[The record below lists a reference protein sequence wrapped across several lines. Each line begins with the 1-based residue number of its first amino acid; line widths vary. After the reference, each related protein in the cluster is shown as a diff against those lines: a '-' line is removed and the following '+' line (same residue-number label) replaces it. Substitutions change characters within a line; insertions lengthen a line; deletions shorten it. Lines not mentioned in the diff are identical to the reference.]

1 MIISPGMRFL
11 LLIAAGALC
20 SALVFTRPAC
30 AQNASDKAQAEA
42 LFQAGRDLMSA
53 GKFAEAC
60 PKFEASQRL
69 DAGIGTLLYLADCYE
84 KSGRLASAWATFR
97 EAESVAM
104 QHSESGRAQVAK
116 KRAAALEPRLPKL
129 SVMVAQ
135 GNPPDTVV
143 KRSGTVVPR
152 ESWDLALPVDPGSI
166 TIEASAPG
174 RKPWSTTVKI
184 EGEQA
189 SNSVDVPV
197 LEEAPMEQKEAT
209 TPKVAA
215 APAQA
220 PVSPGGEPPE
230 TTGSGQRT
238 IGLVVGGAGIVG
250 LGLGTFFG
258 LRAKSKNDSS
268 KERCPNDP
276 NICDQQG
283 VNLRDQAKSAATLS
297 TAFMIGGGALL
308 AGGVVLYLT
317 APKSLRNE
325 KSASA
330 LRVTADIGPTVS
342 RVTVG
347 GAF

>member
-1 MIISPGMRFL
+1 MRVP
-11 LLIAAGALC
+11 LLISAGTLC
-20 SALVFTRPAC
+20 SALALTRPAG
-30 AQNASDKAQAEA
+30 AQNAGDKAQAEA

-60 PKFEASQRL
+60 PKLEASQRL

-97 EAESVAM
+97 EAESIAM
-104 QHSESGRAQVAK
+104 QRSEAARAQVAK

-143 KRSGTVVPR
+143 KQGGTVVPR
-152 ESWDLALPVDPGSI
+152 ESWGLALPVDAGSI

-174 RKPWSTTVKI
+174 RKPWSTTIKI
-184 EGEQA
+184 EGEKA
-189 SNSVDVPV
+189 SSSVDVPV
-197 LEEAPMEQKEAT
+197 LEEAPMEQQEA
-209 TPKVAA
+209 PAPAA
-215 APAQA
+215 APAKTPVALPNEA
-220 PVSPGGEPPE
+220 PAE
-230 TTGSGQRT
+230 TAGSGQRT
-238 IGLVVGGAGIVG
+238 IGLIVGGAGVIGV
-250 LGLGTFFG
+250 GLGTFFG

-268 KERCPNDP
+268 KDHCPNDP

-317 APKSLRNE
+317 APSSKGKE

-330 LRVTADIGPTVS
+330 MRVTADLGPYMS